1 MLEQIKTILLR
12 NKQKKIVALILST
25 ALWFF
30 VMGSQD
36 PVINGSYDVPITMVN
51 VPAKYK
57 ALYDEQNI
65 RIRLSAPR
73 SYFVDYNENNIRAFA
88 NLKDYSGEGEF
99 NVPVETSYPKG
110 FELNGVYPEF
120 IHVKLDPL
128 IERQIPA
135 EIIVTGSPI
144 QGSIISRLE
153 RSSDNLTLIG
163 AKTAVNSVR
172 RVIGY
177 IGLNDNSDTF
187 DIPVPLTAIDENGR
201 EVSDVRV
208 VPSVINVTVVIE
220 SDIRQKTVPVITEI
234 SAPADKEINKITVEP
249 ASVEITGR
257 LETIS
262 QINSL
267 KTETFTLA
275 ENVKSFIGKLKLVVP
290 EGVTASDAE
299 VEVRIELKE

>member
-201 EVSDVRV
+201 EVSNVRV
-208 VPSVINVTVVIE
+208 VLSVINVTVVIE

>member
-36 PVINGSYDVPITMVN
+36 PVINGSFDVPITMVN

-65 RIRLSAPR
+65 RVRLSAPR
-73 SYFVDYNENNIRAFA
+73 SYFVDYSESNIRAFA
-88 NLKDYSGEGEF
+88 NLKDYSGEGEYT
-99 NVPVETSYPKG
+99 VPIETSYPKG
-110 FELNGVYPEF
+110 FELSGIYPEF
-120 IHVKLDPL
+120 IRVKLDPL

-163 AKTAVNSVR
+163 AKTAVNTVR

-177 IGLNDNSDTF
+177 IGLNENSDTF

-220 SDIRQKTVPVITEI
+220 SDIRQKNVPVITEI

-267 KTETFTLA
+267 RTETFTLA
-275 ENVKSFIGKLKLVVP
+275 DNVKSFIGKLKLVVP